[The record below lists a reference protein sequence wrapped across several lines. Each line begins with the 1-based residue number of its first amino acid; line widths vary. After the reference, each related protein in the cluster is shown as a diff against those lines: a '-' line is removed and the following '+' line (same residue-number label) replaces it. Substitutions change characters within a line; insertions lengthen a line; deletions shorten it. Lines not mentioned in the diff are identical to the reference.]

1 MKIGARARVD
11 PAVLDL
17 GGGGRRR
24 RQRRRRRSPR
34 SWPGPAQKC
43 AARGPRLC
51 CGEPPMRPRRAGG
64 SALGALLLLV
74 LVALSGLVPTA
85 EAKNKSKSRADRMIR
100 AKRTEC
106 DK

>member
-1 MKIGARARVD
+1 
-11 PAVLDL
+11 
-17 GGGGRRR
+17 
-24 RQRRRRRSPR
+24 
-34 SWPGPAQKC
+34 
-43 AARGPRLC
+43 
-51 CGEPPMRPRRAGG
+51 MRPRRAGG
-64 SALGALLLLV
+64 SVLGGALLLLV